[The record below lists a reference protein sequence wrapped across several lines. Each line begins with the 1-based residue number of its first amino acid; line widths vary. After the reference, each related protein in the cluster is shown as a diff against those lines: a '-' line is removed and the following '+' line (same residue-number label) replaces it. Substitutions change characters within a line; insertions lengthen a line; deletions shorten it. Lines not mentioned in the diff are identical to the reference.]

1 LRKLKLKSGNTS
13 CSYLTFPSSAQLAR
27 NSPSSSR
34 EMWGVMYSMT
44 LLALSGFHGRK
55 KMADLLLQEEAGISV
70 KGYRCI
76 NVP

>member
-1 LRKLKLKSGNTS
+1 MKKLKGG
-13 CSYLTFPSSAQLAR
+13 PSPLLNVCRVTRRS
-27 NSPSSSR
+27 
-34 EMWGVMYSMT
+34 GVMYSMT

-76 NVP
+76 NVK